1 MGFEIITAKKK
12 EQQPKINPPDKQPFL
27 PPVILIEIANGK
39 VKIAGVKLPISPL
52 NPYVSVN
59 KKTNISADITP

>member
-27 PPVILIEIANGK
+27 PAVILIEIANGK

-52 NPYVSVN
+52 SPYVSVN